1 MNKIDAFFVA
11 FSLLLVWYLGLYL
24 IPNSV
29 LALIYQLIASVAI
42 GLWIGK
48 LVLDLK
54 YGSERKMVNEL
65 FGLLGTYSDLTG
77 RVFEEN
83 EKLQAK
89 IDALMLEYCP
99 EEMTQEQLAN
109 WAAHQETIDPA
120 IQKMINGSLH

>member
-1 MNKIDAFFVA
+1 
-11 FSLLLVWYLGLYL
+11 
-24 IPNSV
+24 